1 MLSHYW
7 THCQRILEINEN
19 LYCDFGVN
27 GSWDIFD
34 QYDNINVIKLTW
46 DFKFKPYLDCIIKN
60 FKARFCARVD
70 QQLDTLKTIETYAPV
85 VQYTTVILMLT
96 LDMFLGLKSKQGYVN
111 SDLLHTNI
119 EEGENFY
126 INMPKGF

>member
-46 DFKFKPYLDCIIKN
+46 DFKFKPYLDCIIKI